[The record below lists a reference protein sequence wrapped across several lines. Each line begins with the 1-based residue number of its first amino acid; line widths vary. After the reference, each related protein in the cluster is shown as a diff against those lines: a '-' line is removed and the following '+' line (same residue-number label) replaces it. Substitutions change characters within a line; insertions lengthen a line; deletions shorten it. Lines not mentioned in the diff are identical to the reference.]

1 MGFEYVVEVLR
12 VVESDA
18 NEAFLTGW
26 CHQDRLVLAIRV
38 QSAETF
44 GIIASVN
51 GVHEAKI

>member
-1 MGFEYVVEVLR
+1 MGFEYVVKVLR

-18 NEAFLTGW
+18 NKAFLTGW

-51 GVHEAKI
+51 GVHKAKI